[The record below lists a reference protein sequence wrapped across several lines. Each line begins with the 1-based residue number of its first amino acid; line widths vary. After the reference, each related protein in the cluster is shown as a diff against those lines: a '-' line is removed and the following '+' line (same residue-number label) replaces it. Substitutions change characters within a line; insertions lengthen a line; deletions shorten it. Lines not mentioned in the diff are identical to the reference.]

1 MEPNV
6 HPRPLSSG
14 APRHLEGTPA
24 KAEDHPPEIIPGGAG
39 EPAAPAGLSEPGAS
53 GFSRSRPREYA
64 EAILVAVVF
73 ALFAR
78 TFLFQAFQ
86 VPTSSME
93 KNILVGDHLI
103 VNKFLFAPHRENFL
117 SRLLPYRPVRRGDVL
132 VFKFP
137 EDPRRDFVKRAVALP
152 GETVEIR
159 DKVVYVEGAAQTEPR
174 TYHADERIWPDD
186 PALPDSYRRRDQA
199 RPFTVPPASY
209 FALGDNRD
217 NSYDSR
223 FWGPV
228 SATNL
233 KGRAVFVYW
242 SFPLQPSAQRSVK
255 EVFSIAL
262 NFFRRTRW
270 ERTLMPVK

>member
-1 MEPNV
+1 MEPDV
-6 HPRPLSSG
+6 PARALTAPEPLL
-14 APRHLEGTPA
+14 PV
-24 KAEDHPPEIIPGGAG
+24 
-39 EPAAPAGLSEPGAS
+39 EPAPPAVSDSGPAEEP
-53 GFSRSRPREYA
+53 RSRGREYA
-64 EAILVAVVF
+64 EAILVAVIF

-103 VNKFLFAPHRENFL
+103 VNKFIFAPHRDNLL
-117 SRLLPYRPVRRGDVL
+117 SRLLPYRRVRRSDVI

-137 EDPRRDFVKRAVALP
+137 EDPRRDFIKRTIALP

-159 DKVVYVEGAAQTEPR
+159 DKAVYVEGARLEEPR
-174 TYHADERIWPDD
+174 IFHADDRVWPDD
-186 PALPDSYRRRDQA
+186 PAMPDSSRRRDQS
-199 RPFTVPPASY
+199 RPFTVPPDSY

-228 SATNL
+228 PAANL
-233 KGRAVFVYW
+233 KGRAMFVYW
-242 SFPLQPSAQRSVK
+242 SFPLEPSGHRSVR
-255 EVFSIAL
+255 ELVSIAL
-262 NFFRRTRW
+262 NFFRKTRW
-270 ERTLMPVK
+270 DRTLMPVR

>member
-1 MEPNV
+1 MEPDV
-6 HPRPLSSG
+6 PARALIAES
-14 APRHLEGTPA
+14 AP
-24 KAEDHPPEIIPGGAG
+24 D
-39 EPAAPAGLSEPGAS
+39 PAGSPNPRTDPVNITAPDSADRPSEEP
-53 GFSRSRPREYA
+53 RSRAREYT
-64 EAILVAVVF
+64 EAILVAVIF

-86 VPTSSME
+86 VPTASME

-103 VNKFLFAPHRENFL
+103 VNKFIFAPHREGL
-117 SRLLPYRPVRRGDVL
+117 LARILPYRKVRRGDIL

-137 EDPRRDFVKRAVALP
+137 EDPRRDFIKRTVALP

-159 DKVVYVEGAAQTEPR
+159 DKAVYIEGGRLDEPR
-174 TYHADERIWPDD
+174 VEHSDDRVWPDD
-186 PALPDSYRRRDQA
+186 PALPDSYRRRDQS
-199 RPFTVPPASY
+199 RPFTVPPESY

-228 SATNL
+228 PGVNL
-233 KGRAVFVYW
+233 KGRAMFVYW
-242 SFPLQPSAQRSVK
+242 SFPLEASAHRSIG
-255 EVFSIAL
+255 ELLSIAL

-270 ERTLMPVK
+270 DRTLMPVK

>member
-1 MEPNV
+1 MEPDV
-6 HPRPLSSG
+6 PAGALTAPEPL
-14 APRHLEGTPA
+14 L
-24 KAEDHPPEIIPGGAG
+24 PPV
-39 EPAAPAGLSEPGAS
+39 EPAPPAVLDSEPADEA
-53 GFSRSRPREYA
+53 RSRVREYA
-64 EAILVAVVF
+64 EAILVAVIF

-103 VNKFLFAPHRENFL
+103 VNKFIFAPHRDNFL
-117 SRLLPYRPVRRGDVL
+117 SRLLPYRRVRRSDVI

-137 EDPRRDFVKRAVALP
+137 EDPRRDFIKRTIALP

-159 DKVVYVEGAAQTEPR
+159 DKVVYVEGVRLDEPR
-174 TYHADERIWPDD
+174 IFHADDRVWPDD
-186 PALPDSYRRRDQA
+186 PALPESSRRRDQS

-209 FALGDNRD
+209 LALGDNRD

-228 SATNL
+228 PASNL
-233 KGRAVFVYW
+233 KGRAMFVYW
-242 SFPLQPSAQRSVK
+242 SFPLEPSGHRSVR
-255 EVFSIAL
+255 ELLSIAL
-262 NFFRRTRW
+262 NFFRKTRW
-270 ERTLMPVK
+270 DRTLMPVK

>member
-1 MEPNV
+1 MEPDV
-6 HPRPLSSG
+6 PARALTPEAAADVPPRPEAPPAASG
-14 APRHLEGTPA
+14 AES
-24 KAEDHPPEIIPGGAG
+24 PPQTE
-39 EPAAPAGLSEPGAS
+39 EPAPRP
-53 GFSRSRPREYA
+53 RSRAREYA

-73 ALFAR
+73 ALFTR

-86 VPTSSME
+86 VPTASME

-103 VNKFLFAPHRENFL
+103 VNKFIFAPHAPSFL
-117 SRLLPYRPVRRGDVL
+117 DRILPYRPVKRGDVL

-137 EDPRRDFVKRAVALP
+137 EDPRRDFIKRTIALP

-159 DKVVYVEGAAQTEPR
+159 DKVISVEGVLLEEPEV
-174 TYHADERIWPDD
+174 YHSDDRIWPDD

-199 RPFTVPPASY
+199 HPFTVPPGSF

-223 FWGPV
+223 FWGAVP
-228 SATNL
+228 AANL

-242 SFPLQPSAQRSVK
+242 SFPLEPSARRSAK
-255 EVFSIAL
+255 ELLTIAL
-262 NFFRRTRW
+262 NFFRKTRW
-270 ERTLMPVK
+270 ERTLLPVR

>member
-1 MEPNV
+1 MESDVPA
-6 HPRPLSSG
+6 RALTA
-14 APRHLEGTPA
+14 APD
-24 KAEDHPPEIIPGGAG
+24 AEPDRQSIEVP
-39 EPAAPAGLSEPGAS
+39 PAAPESGELPAPAASELT
-53 GFSRSRPREYA
+53 RSRPHEYA
-64 EAILVAVVF
+64 EAILVAVIF

-103 VNKFLFAPHRENFL
+103 VNKFIFAPHREGLL
-117 SRLLPYRPVRRGDVL
+117 SKLLPYRPVRRGDVF

-137 EDPRRDFVKRAVALP
+137 EDPRRDFIKRTIALP

-159 DKVVYVEGAAQTEPR
+159 DKAVYVEGIRLFEPR
-174 TYHADERIWPDD
+174 VYHSDDRIWPDD
-186 PALPDSYRRRDQA
+186 PTLSESYRRRDQY
-199 RPFTVPPASY
+199 RPFTVPPDSY

-228 SATNL
+228 PAANL
-233 KGRAVFVYW
+233 KGRAMFVYW
-242 SFPLQPSAQRSVK
+242 SFPLEPSGRRSVK
-255 EVFSIAL
+255 ELVSIAL
-262 NFFRRTRW
+262 NFFRETRW
-270 ERTLMPVK
+270 ERTLMPVR

>member
-1 MEPNV
+1 MEPDV
-6 HPRPLSSG
+6 PARPL
-14 APRHLEGTPA
+14 T
-24 KAEDHPPEIIPGGAG
+24 AEAEA
-39 EPAAPAGLSEPGAS
+39 ESAPAPAFEVETSVQDANLEAAVGA
-53 GFSRSRPREYA
+53 RSRVREYL
-64 EAILVAVVF
+64 EAVFVAVIF

-103 VNKFLFAPHRENFL
+103 VNKFIFGPHRGGFL
-117 SRLLPYRPVRRGDVL
+117 SRLLPYRAVERGDVI

-137 EDPRRDFVKRAVALP
+137 EDPRRDFIKRTVALP

-159 DKVVYVEGAAQTEPR
+159 DKVVYLEGKRLVEPR
-174 TYHADERIWPDD
+174 IYHADERVWPDD
-186 PALPDSYRRRDQA
+186 PALPDSSRRRDQS
-199 RPFTVPPASY
+199 RPFTVPAESY

-228 SATNL
+228 PAANL
-233 KGRAVFVYW
+233 KGRAMFVYW
-242 SFPLQPSAQRSVK
+242 SFPLEPSTRRSVR
-255 EVFSIAL
+255 ELIEIAL

-270 ERTLMPVK
+270 ERTLLPVR

>member
-1 MEPNV
+1 MEPDV
-6 HPRPLSSG
+6 PSRAL
-14 APRHLEGTPA
+14 T
-24 KAEDHPPEIIPGGAG
+24 AE
-39 EPAAPAGLSEPGAS
+39 EPAASSEPAAAAELPIAAPEGTAEP
-53 GFSRSRPREYA
+53 RSRAREYA
-64 EAILVAVVF
+64 EAILAAVIF

-103 VNKFLFAPHRENFL
+103 VNKFIFAPHRNGL
-117 SRLLPYRPVRRGDVL
+117 ISRLLPYRPVRRGDVI

-137 EDPRRDFVKRAVALP
+137 EDSRRDFIKRTIALP

-159 DKVVYVEGAAQTEPR
+159 DKVVSVEGRPLEEPQV
-174 TYHADERIWPDD
+174 YHSDDRIWPDD
-186 PALPDSYRRRDQA
+186 PALPDSYRRRDQS
-199 RPFTVPPASY
+199 RPFTVPAASY

-217 NSYDSR
+217 SSYDSR

-228 SATNL
+228 PAANL
-233 KGRAVFVYW
+233 KGRAMFVYW
-242 SFPLQPSAQRSVK
+242 SFPLEPSAHRSTK
-255 EVFSIAL
+255 ELLSIAL

-270 ERTLMPVK
+270 ERTFMPVK

>member
-1 MEPNV
+1 MEPDV
-6 HPRPLSSG
+6 PARALTLSSAVEPG
-14 APRHLEGTPA
+14 GTPGPSIDL
-24 KAEDHPPEIIPGGAG
+24 EFPPSGKSLAQ
-39 EPAAPAGLSEPGAS
+39 EP
-53 GFSRSRPREYA
+53 RSRAREYT
-64 EAILVAVVF
+64 EAVLVAVIF

-86 VPTSSME
+86 VPTASME

-103 VNKFLFAPHRENFL
+103 VNKFIFAPHRGGFL
-117 SRLLPYRPVRRGDVL
+117 ARALPYRNVRRGDVI

-137 EDPRRDFVKRAVALP
+137 EDPRRDFIKRTVALP

-159 DKVVYVEGAAQTEPR
+159 DKAVYVEGKRLDEPKAGHSDDR
-174 TYHADERIWPDD
+174 VWPDD
-186 PALPDSYRRRDQA
+186 PALPDSYRRRDQS
-199 RPFTVPPASY
+199 RPFTVPSNSY

-228 SATNL
+228 PAANL
-233 KGRAVFVYW
+233 KGRAIFVYW
-242 SFPLQPSAQRSVK
+242 SFPLEPSTHRSVK
-255 EVFSIAL
+255 ELVSIAL

-270 ERTLMPVK
+270 DRTLMPVR

>member
-1 MEPNV
+1 MEPDV
-6 HPRPLSSG
+6 PARALTEPERAATPVFV
-14 APRHLEGTPA
+14 APV
-24 KAEDHPPEIIPGGAG
+24 
-39 EPAAPAGLSEPGAS
+39 EPAFPDDLGAELEDEP
-53 GFSRSRPREYA
+53 RSRAREYA
-64 EAILVAVVF
+64 EAILVAVIF

-103 VNKFLFAPHRENFL
+103 VNKFIFAPHREGAL
-117 SRLLPYRPVRRGDVL
+117 SRLLPYRSVRRGDVI

-137 EDPRRDFVKRAVALP
+137 EDPRRDFIKRTVALP

-159 DKVVYVEGAAQTEPR
+159 DKAVYVEGNRLEEPR
-174 TYHADERIWPDD
+174 IFHADDRVWPDD
-186 PALPDSYRRRDQA
+186 PGLADSSRRRDQSH
-199 RPFTVPPASY
+199 PFTVPPDSY

-228 SATNL
+228 PAANL
-233 KGRAVFVYW
+233 KGRAMFVYW
-242 SFPLQPSAQRSVK
+242 SFPLEPSGHRSVR
-255 EVFSIAL
+255 ELLSIAL
-262 NFFRRTRW
+262 NFFRKTRW
-270 ERTLMPVK
+270 DRTLQPVR

>member
-1 MEPNV
+1 MEPDV
-6 HPRPLSSG
+6 PARALSAEG
-14 APRHLEGTPA
+14 APEAAPPPVDPGSTPEEPSSA
-24 KAEDHPPEIIPGGAG
+24 GPFAEG
-39 EPAAPAGLSEPGAS
+39 EPAGTP
-53 GFSRSRPREYA
+53 RSHLREYA
-64 EAILVAVVF
+64 EAILVAVIF

-103 VNKFLFAPHRENFL
+103 VNKFAFAPHREGFL
-117 SRLLPYRPVRRGDVL
+117 SGLLPYRRVRRGDIL

-137 EDPRRDFVKRAVALP
+137 EDPRRDFIKRTIALP

-159 DKVVYVEGAAQTEPR
+159 DKAVYVEGRRLSEAR
-174 TYHADERIWPDD
+174 VYHSDEHVWPDD
-186 PALPDSYRRRDQA
+186 SSLPDSIRRRDQA
-199 RPFTVPPASY
+199 RPFTVPPDSY
-209 FALGDNRD
+209 FAMGDNRD

-228 SATNL
+228 PAANL
-233 KGRAVFVYW
+233 KGRALFVYW
-242 SFPLQPSAQRSVK
+242 SFPLEPSAHRSVR
-255 EVFSIAL
+255 ELLSIAL

-270 ERTLMPVK
+270 ERTLMPVR

>member
-1 MEPNV
+1 MEPDV
-6 HPRPLSSG
+6 PAGALTAPDPL
-14 APRHLEGTPA
+14 L
-24 KAEDHPPEIIPGGAG
+24 PPVEV
-39 EPAAPAGLSEPGAS
+39 EPAAPAVPDSGPVDEP
-53 GFSRSRPREYA
+53 RSRVREYA
-64 EAILVAVVF
+64 EAILVAVIF

-103 VNKFLFAPHRENFL
+103 VNKFIFAPHRDNFL
-117 SRLLPYRPVRRGDVL
+117 SRLLPYRPVRRSDVI

-137 EDPRRDFVKRAVALP
+137 EDPRRDFIKRTIALP

-159 DKVVYVEGAAQTEPR
+159 DKVVYVEGVRLDEPR
-174 TYHADERIWPDD
+174 IFHADDRVWPDD
-186 PALPDSYRRRDQA
+186 PALPDSSRRRDQS

-228 SATNL
+228 SASNL
-233 KGRAVFVYW
+233 KGRAMFVYW
-242 SFPLQPSAQRSVK
+242 SFPLEPSGHRSVR
-255 EVFSIAL
+255 ELVSIAL
-262 NFFRRTRW
+262 NFFRKTRW
-270 ERTLMPVK
+270 DRTLMPVK

>member
-1 MEPNV
+1 MEPDV
-6 HPRPLSSG
+6 
-14 APRHLEGTPA
+14 
-24 KAEDHPPEIIPGGAG
+24 PGRSLTG
-39 EPAAPAGLSEPGAS
+39 EPEPVPDSTPGDSPAAEPSRDVPPSEEP
-53 GFSRSRPREYA
+53 RSRVREYT

-103 VNKFLFAPHRENFL
+103 VNKFVFAPHRDGLL
-117 SRLLPYRPVRRGDVL
+117 SRLLPYRKVRRGDIL

-137 EDPRRDFVKRAVALP
+137 EDPRRDFIKRTIALP

-159 DKVVYVEGAAQTEPR
+159 DKRIYVEGTRLDELEV
-174 TYHADERIWPDD
+174 YHSDDRVWPDD
-186 PALPDSYRRRDQA
+186 PALPDSYRRRDQS

-228 SATNL
+228 PAANL
-233 KGRAVFVYW
+233 KGRALFVYW
-242 SFPLQPSAQRSVK
+242 SFPLEPSGHHSVR
-255 EVFSIAL
+255 ELVSIAL
-262 NFFRRTRW
+262 NFFRKTRW
-270 ERTLMPVK
+270 ERTLMPVR